1 MESASARPLNSRRAM
16 AIVAV
21 DKDGVTDVEPV
32 RCNETSRKERDG
44 LAYMYFLD
52 RVQESATN
60 KQERADIGS

>member
-44 LAYMYFLD
+44 L
-52 RVQESATN
+52 S
-60 KQERADIGS
+60 